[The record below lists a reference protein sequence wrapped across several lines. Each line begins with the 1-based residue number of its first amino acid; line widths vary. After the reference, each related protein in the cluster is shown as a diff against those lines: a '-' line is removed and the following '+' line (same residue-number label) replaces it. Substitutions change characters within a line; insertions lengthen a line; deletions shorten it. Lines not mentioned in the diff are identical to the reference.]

1 MGKAS
6 ISIAIGAIW
15 NGSTQIDKVTT
26 DLSRMDKRI
35 AESSRSTQQA
45 LASSGSDWERL
56 GQRIY
61 DNSKKVA
68 DLGDALTKGVT
79 VPMTQ
84 VGTYC
89 VDKAVDFDTAIANL
103 RKTSNLTASQ
113 LEDLAQSALELSK
126 TQPVDA
132 ATILNIEALGA
143 QLGIADDNLE
153 SFARTCS
160 GLDIAT
166 DMNAEQ
172 AGTEMA
178 RFANIVGMT
187 EDQFGNY
194 GSTLVAIGNNMAT
207 TESEVSNM
215 ALKFASAG
223 RQAGLS
229 SADILGMSA
238 AMSSLGI
245 KSEMGGSALSQ
256 VFVSISKAVSGGGEK
271 LDAFAKAAGMSA
283 DEFAAAWR
291 GNAADAFNTL
301 IESIGRA
308 SANGEDMNVIL
319 SDLGITQIRQ
329 SDVMRRLAGS
339 TEAVTGKQ
347 SVLAGA
353 LDLSRQ
359 AWEENTALQKEV
371 DQRNES
377 MQSRLD
383 VLKNKVDA
391 IAITVGRPLT
401 EALIAA
407 ADSLQP
413 LVDGVADAA
422 QAFAD
427 MQPKTQSAVLALA
440 GVTAATGPVLSTV
453 GRVGEAV
460 GVVASAFG
468 KAQGEVAVFRD
479 ALDTTDGSQ
488 MRVYSSGKGLASR
501 LGTAGNQAAKAAGG
515 VKEYVDAWEGM
526 TGAARRVNANTEK
539 LDSVIDK
546 LDGASGKAAKS
557 LNKQGDALIDLILQ
571 DQKAY
576 EENARLVSGWSG
588 STREAERAA
597 DGMKGL
603 EAQVGAVRDAF
614 GKSATESSKLST
626 GLSKLGGVGSEVGS
640 MLLNGLKAGAV
651 SLAIAGVATVIGMVV
666 EKATEAAAHE
676 ELLANATQSAASI
689 MGNAA
694 SEAAG
699 LGDAIGEVA
708 IDSDATLQSLADLN
722 TQVSDTFVGFEK
734 SSAKVDQYLAVIDEL
749 AGKSGLTATEQWRLE
764 QAISGLNE
772 TTGSTWQVVDKA
784 NGVIADQSGVVQEN
798 TDAIDANAEAW
809 RRKAFAEANAN
820 LASQYLEQETEAT
833 YKLRQATDELAEKKS
848 RYQELVD
855 KGASRT
861 ADESKEMVDL
871 SGTIETL
878 EGQVSDLTDAQ
889 DAAADSV
896 AYFSQQA
903 DMAAS
908 GLDEGLV
915 KTLMELP
922 ESVRSCGVD
931 VSNALA
937 SGIQSGSVSA
947 EVAAQFVNDLV
958 AGTVAQMPGELQPY
972 GAQAASQL
980 AQGLADGSVSME
992 QATALLKAI
1001 AEGGVQGIPEAYAG
1015 VGLDMPQ
1022 SMAEAISS
1030 ASGHVTNAVGD
1041 LRNDANG
1048 AIGPLP
1054 GDFSGTGDGAGQS
1067 LADAIAAHGGDV
1079 ESSAGKLRDSAGSG
1093 VAETPSDMA
1102 STGDSA
1108 GASFSSGVASHAGDS
1123 VSAGSSLASSASSGV
1138 SGSPSELG
1146 GYGSDAGRDFA
1157 SGLAYGESATSS
1169 AASSLASAAGGARN
1183 YGNAWQWGSDLG
1195 RNFASGIGSAIGW
1208 VGDAARRI
1216 AEKAASVLH
1225 FSQPDEGPW
1234 AGAERGGVTSGA
1246 HLAQNFA
1253 RGLASQAATVGRASE
1268 ALAATAWR
1276 GLAASQSPSDM
1287 ASRVS
1292 PLAAQAPAATAQ
1304 ASPAQVTN
1312 NYTLNI
1318 DGRQLKDASPRA
1330 RECIE
1335 GLFSEFG
1342 ITAGM
1347 GVVA

>member
-6 ISIAIGAIW
+6 ISIAIGALW
-15 NGSTQIDKVTT
+15 NGSTQIDKVTS
-26 DLSRMDKRI
+26 DLSRMDRRV
-35 AESSRSTQQA
+35 AASSRSTQQA

-56 GQRIY
+56 GQSIY
-61 DNSKKVA
+61 DSSKKIA
-68 DLGDALTKGVT
+68 DIGDALTRGVT

-89 VDKAVDFDTAIANL
+89 VDKAVDFDTAIANV

-132 ATILNIEALGA
+132 ATILNVEALGA

-153 SFARTCS
+153 SFAKTCS

-245 KSEMGGSALSQ
+245 KAEMGGSALSQ

-308 SANGEDMNVIL
+308 SAEGEDMNVIL

-401 EALIAA
+401 EALISALDA
-407 ADSLQP
+407 LQP

-427 MQPKTQSAVLALA
+427 MEPKTQGSVIALA
-440 GVTAATGPVLSTV
+440 GVAAAAGPVLSTV

-460 GVVASAFG
+460 GKVASEFG
-468 KAQGEVAVFRD
+468 KAQGSVAVFRD
-479 ALDTTDGSQ
+479 ALDTADGSQ
-488 MRVYSSGKGLASR
+488 LRVYASSKTLASR
-501 LGTAGNQAAKAAGG
+501 LGVAGNQAAKAAGG
-515 VKEYVDAWEGM
+515 VDEYVKTWEGM
-526 TGAARRVNANTEK
+526 NAAARRVDANTTK
-539 LDSVIDK
+539 LVGVMGK
-546 LDGASGKAAKS
+546 LGDASGSARKS
-557 LNKQGDALIDLILQ
+557 LERQRGELLRLIEGDQ
-571 DQKAY
+571 EAY
-576 EENARLVSGWSG
+576 EKNAKMVSGWSG
-588 STREAERAA
+588 STVEAEKAA
-597 DGMKGL
+597 KGVGNL
-603 EAQVGAVRDAF
+603 TGQVSKVKDEF
-614 GKSATESSKLST
+614 SSSSAETGKLSASL
-626 GLSKLGGVGSEVGS
+626 GKLGGVGSEVGS

-699 LGDAIGEVA
+699 LGDAIGTMSVNADE
-708 IDSDATLQSLADLN
+708 TLQSLADLN
-722 TQVSDTFVGFEK
+722 SQVSDSFVGFEK
-734 SSAKVDQYLAVIDEL
+734 SSAKVDQYLSVIDEL
-749 AGKSGLTATEQWRLE
+749 ANKSGLTATEQWKLE
-764 QAISGLNE
+764 QAVSGLNDA
-772 TTGSTWQVVDKA
+772 TGSTWQVVDAATGK
-784 NGVIADQSGVVQEN
+784 IADQSGVVQEN

-809 RRKAFAEANAN
+809 RRKAYAEANAD
-820 LASQYLEQETEAT
+820 LASKYLEQETEAA
-833 YKLRQATDELAEKKS
+833 YKLQHAQEQLSEKKE

-861 ADESKEMVDL
+861 KDEVAETVTLSKE
-871 SGTIETL
+871 IEGL
-878 EGQVSDLTDAQ
+878 EQDVSDLSDAHQ
-889 DAAADSV
+889 TAAESME
-896 AYFSQQA
+896 YFSQQA

-908 GLDEGLV
+908 GLDTGLV
-915 KTLMELP
+915 KTLMGLP

-931 VSNALA
+931 VSNSLA
-937 SGIQSGSVSA
+937 AGIQAGSVSA
-947 EVAAQFVNDLV
+947 EQAARFVNDLV
-958 AGTVAQMPGELQPY
+958 AGTVASMPGELQPY
-972 GAQAASQL
+972 GTQAAAQL
-980 AQGLADGSVSME
+980 AQGLSDGSVSME
-992 QATALLKAI
+992 QAAQLLSSI
-1001 AEGGVQGIPEAYAG
+1001 AEGGVQDIPGAYAA
-1015 VGLDMPQ
+1015 VGLQMPQ
-1022 SMAEAISS
+1022 SMADSIAS
-1030 ASGHVTNAVGD
+1030 ASTHVEGAVSD
-1041 LRNDANG
+1041 LRDDANG

-1054 GDFSGTGDGAGQS
+1054 GDF
-1067 LADAIAAHGGDV
+1067 
-1079 ESSAGKLRDSAGSG
+1079 
-1093 VAETPSDMA
+1093 A
-1102 STGDSA
+1102 STGDAAGASLAGGVSSHEGDVSGGAASLRDAANGGVALLPSEMGSTGSSA
-1108 GASFSSGVASHAGDS
+1108 GASFASGVASGEGS
-1123 VSAGSSLASSASSGV
+1123 SASAAWSLASAAASGV
-1138 SGSPSELG
+1138 DGSPSELG

-1157 SGLAYGESATSS
+1157 SGLAYGEGATAS

-1183 YGNAWQWGSDLG
+1183 YGNSYKWGSDLG
-1195 RNFASGIGSAIGW
+1195 ANFASGISSAIGW

-1216 AEKAASVLH
+1216 ADKAASVLH
-1225 FSQPDEGPW
+1225 FSEPDEGPW
-1234 AGAERGGVTSGA
+1234 AGAEHGGVTSGR

-1253 RGLASQAATVGRASE
+1253 RGLASERGTVGRS
-1268 ALAATAWR
+1268 ALSLADAAWG
-1276 GLAASQSPSDM
+1276 GLASAAPSM
-1287 ASRVS
+1287 ATRVS
-1292 PLAAQAPAATAQ
+1292 PLAAAATSPTAAAQ
-1304 ASPAQVTN
+1304 AAQGQVTN

-1318 DGRQLKDASPRA
+1318 DGRQLQSASPRV
-1330 RECIE
+1330 REMIS
-1335 GLFSEFG
+1335 GLFGEFG
-1342 ITAGM
+1342 ITAEM
-1347 GVVA
+1347 GV

>member
-6 ISIAIGAIW
+6 ISIAIGALW
-15 NGSTQIDKVTT
+15 NGSTQIDKVTS
-26 DLSRMDKRI
+26 DLARMDRRV
-35 AESSRSTQQA
+35 AASSKSTQQA
-45 LASSGSDWERL
+45 LAQSGSDWERL
-56 GQRIY
+56 GQSVY
-61 DNSKKVA
+61 DSSKKVA
-68 DLGDALTKGVT
+68 DIGDALTKNVT
-79 VPMTQ
+79 QPMAE
-84 VGTYC
+84 VGGYC
-89 VDKAVDFDTAIANL
+89 VGQALSFDTALANV
-103 RKTSNLTASQ
+103 RKTSNLTGQQ

-132 ATILNIEALGA
+132 ATILNVEALGA
-143 QLGIADDNLE
+143 QLGIADESLE
-153 SFARTCS
+153 SFARTCT

-166 DMNAEQ
+166 DMNAEK

-187 EDQFGNY
+187 EGEFSNY

-215 ALKFASAG
+215 AQRFASAG
-223 RQAGLS
+223 SQAGLS
-229 SADILGMSA
+229 SADILAMSA

-245 KSEMGGSALSQ
+245 RAEMGGSALSQ
-256 VFVSISKAVSGGGEK
+256 TFIAISKAVSNGGEE
-271 LDAFAKAAGMSA
+271 LDAFAKAANMSSE
-283 DEFAAAWR
+283 EFASAWKA
-291 GNAADAFNTL
+291 NAADTFNTL
-301 IESIGRA
+301 VEEIGKA
-308 SANGEDMNVIL
+308 SASGQDMNVIL
-319 SDLGITQIRQ
+319 GELGITGIRQ

-359 AWEENTALQKEV
+359 AWEENTALQTEV

-401 EALIAA
+401 EALISAL
-407 ADSLQP
+407 DSLQP

-427 MQPKTQSAVLALA
+427 MEPKTQGSVIALA
-440 GVTAATGPVLSTV
+440 GVAAAAGPVLSTV

-460 GVVASAFG
+460 GKVAGEFG
-468 KAQGEVAVFRD
+468 KAKGSVAVFRD
-479 ALDTTDGSQ
+479 ALDTADGSQ
-488 MRVYSSGKGLASR
+488 MRVYASSKTLASR
-501 LGTAGNQAAKAAGG
+501 LGVAGNQAAKAAGG
-515 VKEYVDAWEGM
+515 VDEYVKTWEGM
-526 TGAARRVNANTEK
+526 NAAARRVDANTTK
-539 LDSVIDK
+539 LVGVMGK
-546 LDGASGKAAKS
+546 LGDASGSARKS
-557 LNKQGDALIDLILQ
+557 LERQRGELLRLIEGDQ
-571 DQKAY
+571 EAY
-576 EENARLVSGWSG
+576 EKNAKMVSGWSG
-588 STREAERAA
+588 STVEAEKAA
-597 DGMKGL
+597 KGVGNL
-603 EAQVGAVRDAF
+603 TGQVSKVKDEF
-614 GKSATESSKLST
+614 SAASAESGRLST
-626 GLSKLGGVGSEVGS
+626 TLGKLGGVGSEVGS

-722 TQVSDTFVGFEK
+722 SQVSETFVGFEK

-809 RRKAFAEANAN
+809 RRKAYAEANAD
-820 LASQYLEQETEAT
+820 LASKYLEQETEAA
-833 YKLRQATDELAEKKS
+833 YKLQQAQDSLSEKKE

-861 ADESKEMVDL
+861 KDEVAETVTLSKE
-871 SGTIETL
+871 IEGL
-878 EGQVSDLTDAQ
+878 EQDVSDLSDAHQ
-889 DAAADSV
+889 TAADSME
-896 AYFSQQA
+896 YFSQQA

-908 GLDEGLV
+908 GLDTGLV
-915 KTLMELP
+915 KTLMGLP

-931 VSNALA
+931 VSNSLA
-937 SGIQSGSVSA
+937 AGIQAGSVSA
-947 EVAAQFVNDLV
+947 EQAARFVNDLV
-958 AGTVAQMPGELQPY
+958 AGTVASMPGELQPY
-972 GAQAASQL
+972 GTQAAAQL
-980 AQGLADGSVSME
+980 AQGLSDGSVSME
-992 QATALLKAI
+992 QAAQLLSSI
-1001 AEGGVQGIPEAYAG
+1001 AEGGVQDIPGAYAA
-1015 VGLDMPQ
+1015 VGLQMPQ
-1022 SMAEAISS
+1022 SMADSIAS
-1030 ASGHVTNAVGD
+1030 ASTHVEGAVSD
-1041 LRNDANG
+1041 LRDDANG

-1054 GDFSGTGDGAGQS
+1054 GDF
-1067 LADAIAAHGGDV
+1067 
-1079 ESSAGKLRDSAGSG
+1079 
-1093 VAETPSDMA
+1093 A
-1102 STGDSA
+1102 STGDAAGASLAGGVSSHAGDVSGGAASLRDAANGGVALLPSEMGSTGSSA
-1108 GASFSSGVASHAGDS
+1108 GASFASGVASGEGSSASAAG
-1123 VSAGSSLASSASSGV
+1123 SLASAAASGV
-1138 SGSPSELG
+1138 DGSPSELG

-1157 SGLAYGESATSS
+1157 SGLAYGEGATAS

-1183 YGNAWQWGSDLG
+1183 YGNSYKWGSDLG
-1195 RNFASGIGSAIGW
+1195 ANFASGISSAIGW

-1216 AEKAASVLH
+1216 ADKAASVLH
-1225 FSQPDEGPW
+1225 FSEPDEGPW
-1234 AGAERGGVTSGA
+1234 AGAEHGGVTSGR

-1253 RGLASQAATVGRASE
+1253 RGLASERGTVGRS
-1268 ALAATAWR
+1268 ALSLADAAWG
-1276 GLAASQSPSDM
+1276 GLASAAPSM
-1287 ASRVS
+1287 ATRVS
-1292 PLAAQAPAATAQ
+1292 PLAAAATSPTAAAQ
-1304 ASPAQVTN
+1304 AAQGQVTN

-1318 DGRQLKDASPRA
+1318 DGRQLKDASPRV
-1330 RECIE
+1330 REMIS
-1335 GLFSEFG
+1335 GLFGEFG
-1342 ITAGM
+1342 ITAEM
-1347 GVVA
+1347 GV

>member
-6 ISIAIGAIW
+6 ISIAIGALW
-15 NGSTQIDKVTT
+15 NGSTQIDKVTS
-26 DLSRMDKRI
+26 DLARMDRRV
-35 AESSRSTQQA
+35 AASSKSTQQA
-45 LASSGSDWERL
+45 LAQSGSDWERL
-56 GQRIY
+56 GQSVY
-61 DNSKKVA
+61 DSSKKVA
-68 DLGDALTKGVT
+68 DLGDSLTRNVT
-79 VPMTQ
+79 RPMAE
-84 VGTYC
+84 VGGYC
-89 VDKAVDFDTAIANL
+89 VDQALEFDTALANV
-103 RKTSNLTASQ
+103 RKTSNLAGRE

-132 ATILNIEALGA
+132 ATILNVEALGA
-143 QLGIADDNLE
+143 QLGIARDSLE
-153 SFARTCS
+153 SFAKVCT

-166 DMNAEQ
+166 DMNAEK

-187 EDQFGNY
+187 EGEFSNY

-215 ALKFASAG
+215 AQRFASAG
-223 RQAGLS
+223 AQAGLS
-229 SADILGMSA
+229 SADILAMSA

-245 KSEMGGSALSQ
+245 KAEMGGSALSQ
-256 VFVSISKAVSGGGEK
+256 VFVSISKAVSGGGEE

-308 SANGEDMNVIL
+308 SAEGEDMNVIL

-401 EALIAA
+401 EALISALDA
-407 ADSLQP
+407 LQP

-427 MQPKTQSAVLALA
+427 MEPKTQGSVIALA
-440 GVTAATGPVLSTV
+440 GVAAAAGPVLSTV

-460 GVVASAFG
+460 GKVASEFG
-468 KAQGEVAVFRD
+468 KAQGSVAVFRD
-479 ALDTTDGSQ
+479 ALDTADGSQ
-488 MRVYSSGKGLASR
+488 LRVYASSKTLASR
-501 LGTAGNQAAKAAGG
+501 LGVAGNQAAKAAGG
-515 VKEYVDAWEGM
+515 VDEYVKTWEGM
-526 TGAARRVNANTEK
+526 NAAARRVDANTTK
-539 LDSVIDK
+539 LVGVMGK
-546 LDGASGKAAKS
+546 LGDASGSARKS
-557 LNKQGDALIDLILQ
+557 LERQRGELLRLIEGDQ
-571 DQKAY
+571 DAY
-576 EENARLVSGWSG
+576 AENARLVSGWTG
-588 STREAERAA
+588 STREAEKAA
-597 DGMKGL
+597 SGVGNLTNQVAGVRDGM
-603 EAQVGAVRDAF
+603 
-614 GKSATESSKLST
+614 SAASAESGRLST
-626 GLSKLGGVGSEVGS
+626 TLGKLGGVGSEVGS

-722 TQVSDTFVGFEK
+722 SQVSETFVGFEK

-764 QAISGLNE
+764 QAVSGLNE

-889 DAAADSV
+889 DAAAESV

-1015 VGLDMPQ
+1015 VGLEMPQ

-1079 ESSAGKLRDSAGSG
+1079 ESSAGKLRDSAGGG

-1108 GASFSSGVASHAGDS
+1108 GASFSSGVASHAGDA

-1183 YGNAWQWGSDLG
+1183 YGNSYKWGSDLG
-1195 RNFASGIGSAIGW
+1195 ANFASGISSAIGW

-1216 AEKAASVLH
+1216 ADKAASVLH
-1225 FSQPDEGPW
+1225 FSEPDEGPW
-1234 AGAERGGVTSGA
+1234 AGAEHGGVTSGR

-1253 RGLASQAATVGRASE
+1253 HGIASQAATVGRASE

-1276 GLAASQSPSDM
+1276 GLAASQAPSAM

-1318 DGRQLKDASPRA
+1318 DGRQLKSASPRV
-1330 RECIE
+1330 REMIS
-1335 GLFSEFG
+1335 GLFGEFG
-1342 ITAGM
+1342 ITAEM
-1347 GVVA
+1347 GV